1 MTTYTVGE
9 IAKIIHVSSYT
20 LRYYDKEGLLPFSKR
35 DAAGRRIFDDKD
47 LELFG
52 VINCLKRTGLPVKKI
67 GNFVKLYM
75 AGDEALS
82 ERKIIFEKQKEVVRK
97 QLEEIQSI
105 YDYLNYVCWFLTKA
119 QEAGTVNIK
128 YSLQEKDVPEELRA
142 AKARYDA
149 IHIGKLE

>member
-52 VINCLKRTGLPVKKI
+52 VINCLKRTGMPVKEI

-75 AGDEALS
+75 AGDETLS
-82 ERKIIFEKQKEVVRK
+82 ERKIIFEKQKEVARK
-97 QLEEIQSI
+97 QLEEIQGI
-105 YDYLNYVCWFLTKA
+105 YDYLNYVCWFLGKA
-119 QEAGTVNIK
+119 QEAGTVDIK

-142 AKARYDA
+142 IKARYDA
-149 IHIGKLE
+149 MHISKLE